1 MEIDTITY
9 PELEQYIGQPNVRI
23 IDLRSR
29 KAYRNSHIKGAENI
43 PYFELEQGGTFF
55 NKDDLII
62 FYCDRGNSSLMATRK
77 FNQAGYRTK
86 GVVGIFLNYRGKYI
100 VS

>member
-1 MEIDTITY
+1 MELDTITY
-9 PELEQYIGQPNVRI
+9 LELEKYIDQPNVRI

-29 KAYRNSHIKGAENI
+29 KAYRYSHIKGSENI

-55 NKDDLII
+55 NKNDLIL
-62 FYCDRGNSSLMATRK
+62 FYCDRGNSSLMASRN
-77 FNQAGYRTK
+77 FNQSGYETK
-86 GVVGIFLNYRGKYI
+86 AVVGIFLNYEGKYI